1 MSGLLL
7 AAARARGAL
16 LVRLGAGRLPVQP
29 AGLHT
34 SSITAA
40 RRTGRRAPYT
50 LTAAAAEAA
59 PETEPAP
66 TSSAAS
72 FKDLGVDTR
81 LVVSTHSLL
90 PPPLPPAARRH
101 CRRCLACPQ
110 PLLLPLSPF

>member
-29 AGLHT
+29 ACLHT

-40 RRTGRRAPYT
+40 RRTARRAPYT

-59 PETEPAP
+59 PEAEPAP

-72 FKDLGVDTR
+72 FKDLGVDNR
-81 LVVSTHSLL
+81 LVVSMHSCRRRRLQ
-90 PPPLPPAARRH
+90 PPPPAA
-101 CRRCLACPQ
+101 AA
-110 PLLLPLSPF
+110 